1 LGRRMDWQ
9 TTLMP
14 ASDPDGRPVL
24 AALAKRTYTFAPG
37 AVTVSARQMPF
48 VEADVYADAG
58 NPLYSEVLA
67 ESDLVACKP
76 LTDVVVL
83 GKAHAPSGRTAYHLD
98 CGVQV
103 GALARTV
110 RVYGARRIR
119 ERALGGLQFTDPE
132 PFTEME
138 LGYRFAFGGVARA
151 KDGTLYPYPPNP
163 IGCGMA
169 IRGAVDDPSSVRVPT
184 QEDPGAPLDAESIFL
199 RRYEQWSEA
208 PRPVSLGWTRRNFFP
223 RYTYAG
229 VLPEYLAAATANR
242 EALREQYP
250 SLIGAAIPKMDL
262 RFYQGASEGL
272 WGGPLAG
279 DEPVGLSFLDPDH
292 PTLEFALPGD
302 RPIMVLDKG
311 DDATGLKAVL
321 QTVVIDAERKLV
333 MMVWRGAVEY
343 GGVEELA
350 GGMKMGVRIEE

>member
-1 LGRRMDWQ
+1 MDWEK
-9 TTLMP
+9 TLIP
-14 ASDPDGRPVL
+14 ASDPDSKPVL

-37 AVTVSARQMPF
+37 RVTVAPHQEAL
-48 VEADVYADAG
+48 VEADLYADAG
-58 NPLYSEVLA
+58 NPLYSEVLL
-67 ESDLVACKP
+67 ESDLVASKP
-76 LTDVVVL
+76 FTDVVVL

-103 GALARTV
+103 GPLGKTV
-110 RVYGARRIR
+110 RVYGARRVR

-132 PFTEME
+132 PFSEME

-151 KDGTLYPYPPNP
+151 RDGTLYPYPPNP

-169 IRGAVDDPSSVRVPT
+169 IRGAVEDPSLVQVPT
-184 QEDPGAPLDAESIFL
+184 QEDPGAPLDPEAMFL
-199 RRYEQWSEA
+199 RRYEHWSDA
-208 PRPVSLGWTRRNFFP
+208 PRPVSLGWTRRNFYP

-242 EALREQYP
+242 EALAAQYP
-250 SLIGAAIPKMDL
+250 SLTGAAVPRMDY

-279 DEPVGLSFLDPDH
+279 DEPVRLTFLDPDH

-302 RPIMVLDKG
+302 TPCMVLDKG
-311 DDATGLKAVL
+311 EGPVELRAVL
-321 QTVVIDAERKLV
+321 QTVVMDTERRTLA
-333 MMVWRGAVEY
+333 MVWRGAVEY
-343 GGVEELA
+343 GGTEELA
-350 GGMKMGVRIEE
+350 GGMKMELRIEE